1 MQTFYEN
8 PPTDKTS
15 FRQSVQQELAN
26 LHKEVTPLS
35 AEDTEFY
42 PAPEL
47 VYNDA
52 LFLLEMLYHSGIP
65 TPDLRWSEEGSLNLT
80 WHLED
85 GVATLG
91 IYGNGLVIYNVTR
104 DDERP
109 DEVSFTLTD
118 TASLQDCLTKLNR
131 LFQIV

>member
-1 MQTFYEN
+1 MQAFYEN

-26 LHKEVTPLS
+26 LQKEVSTLS
-35 AEDTEFY
+35 VEDTEFY

-52 LFLLEMLYHSGIP
+52 LFLLEMLHHSGIP
-65 TPDLRWSEEGSLNLT
+65 TPDIRWSEDGSLSLT
-80 WHLED
+80 WHPEN

-91 IYGNGLVIYNVTR
+91 IYGDGLVIYNMVR

-109 DEVSFTLTD
+109 DEASFTLTD
-118 TASLQDCLTKLNR
+118 TACLQDCLARLNR
-131 LFQIV
+131 LFQ

>member
-1 MQTFYEN
+1 MQASYEN
-8 PPTDKTS
+8 PPTDVPS

-26 LHKEVTPLS
+26 LHKEVDTVS
-35 AEDTEFY
+35 VEDSEFY

-52 LFLLEMLYHSGIP
+52 LFLLEMLHHSGIP
-65 TPDLRWSEEGSLNLT
+65 TPDISWSEDDSLNLT
-80 WHLED
+80 WHPEA
-85 GVATLG
+85 GIATLE
-91 IYGNGLVIYNVTR
+91 IYGNGLVIYNATR

-118 TASLQDCLTKLNR
+118 TICLQDCFTKLNR
-131 LFQIV
+131 LFQ